1 MMRVDPGGSTRAGNQ
16 FRKGRPMIVAR
27 VGDKH
32 ACPRHGP
39 NVIIEG
45 GSGTVDGRAIA
56 RVGDK
61 CACGGVILEGKSGA
75 VLDGRPIAYLGS
87 KTSCG
92 GVIVECAG
100 TATFV

>member
-1 MMRVDPGGSTRAGNQ
+1 
-16 FRKGRPMIVAR
+16 MIVAR
-27 VGDKH
+27 VEEQSTPTPSMARTSSSG
-32 ACPRHGP
+32 AAAAPWTAAPSRARRRQMRLRRR
-39 NVIIEG
+39 VII
-45 GSGTVDGRAIA
+45 
-56 RVGDK
+56 
-61 CACGGVILEGKSGA
+61 EGKSGA